1 MPFMDDTI
9 LPLLSPRTQATMRR
23 LNEERRL
30 VGSCPRPGACIT
42 LHGELGLV
50 LASLQDQVHV
60 LINGRALIVDDF
72 ISRFRGI
79 AASLYFKKEACI
91 DDDA

>member
-1 MPFMDDTI
+1 MPFMHDTI
-9 LPLLSPRTQATMRR
+9 LPFLSPRTKATMKRF
-23 LNEERRL
+23 NEERRL

-60 LINGRALIVDDF
+60 LINGRALVVVDF

-79 AASLYFKKEACI
+79 AASLFFEQESHR
-91 DDDA
+91 